1 MNYFEHKEPVFD
13 HDDNTSAEREP
24 APVSV
29 IQNQPKRTMNRRKKS
44 TNSFVSYWFNLIF
57 LFAIGFSLLGIDFIL
72 YNSTASDNVFSSYP
86 VLRPE
91 IMISLIIIAVLC
103 GIIYFCLSGF
113 TILLCILTGGI
124 AYLSFYAFLN
134 QFADFSTLT
143 TLGYSSVYIAGA
155 AALFIFALLFFS
167 NTKFR
172 VLLAFLVL
180 AGFGVVLHK
189 CNRNLPE
196 FSIDNYQVPAS
207 QTQTRQ
213 RIINIMV
220 PNLPSYALLSTLED
234 QNTNKFY
241 RDQLTSIMMGFY
253 ARYNFKLYTNAF
265 TKSGNPYLNAADS
278 LNMNLPED
286 IYANLQ
292 NKLIKTNRWNFE
304 QHNSFDVYLQNYK
317 LLNLLKEQGYNIN
330 AYQNSGI
337 NLCQQ
342 NNQNVVNRCTTQ
354 NTFPAFKKYNN
365 NLSSFE
371 QSAILLINWLEST
384 KWMDWLA
391 KPIYQSINHIFAAD
405 NIPTI
410 GNSYENISVINSLQ
424 NLNKLFEDISK
435 DQGNNAYFITLD
447 FLSDMYLF
455 DDMCQLKDM
464 HLWQV
469 KNNYPWA
476 KQNNTME
483 KRSAY
488 FQQTMC
494 LYGKLSQ
501 FMQNLQNIGAL
512 NNTVIIIQGLIGIDD
527 LHKDENL
534 LTSFLNTQMSPLAI
548 YTPENKSF
556 SINKGI
562 YSSPNIMKQI
572 FTGAKCVDFDGT
584 NIAKS
589 TRNNIIQHINS
600 VTYNPDKI
608 QNYYREYNEWL
619 RSWNTKNFQ
628 SAASSSPAVTPEAE
642 PEIIRPKAQLIPLEE
657 KNITTQK
664 VMQNTIT
671 AAPETKVES
680 ISAAAQKTPL
690 IEE

>member
-13 HDDNTSAEREP
+13 HSDDNSAERELTIT
-24 APVSV
+24 S
-29 IQNQPKRTMNRRKKS
+29 IIDNQPKKAIKKRKKRLS
-44 TNSFVSYWFNLIF
+44 SFASYWLNLIF

-72 YNSTASDNVFSSYP
+72 HNATAGGSIFASFP
-86 VLRPE
+86 VLRSE
-91 IMISLIIIAVLC
+91 IMLSLTIIAVLC

-155 AALFIFALLFFS
+155 GALLVFSLLFFS

-172 VLLAFLVL
+172 FLLAIIIL
-180 AGFGVVLHK
+180 AVFGFVFHK
-189 CNRNLPE
+189 CNHSLPE
-196 FSIDNYQVPAS
+196 SSVEIYQNATAS
-207 QTQTRQ
+207 APTKQK
-213 RIINIMV
+213 IVNIML
-220 PNLPSYALLSTLED
+220 PSLPSYALLSTLDD

-241 RDQLTSIMMGFY
+241 RDQLLSIMMGFY
-253 ARYNFKLYTNAF
+253 AKYNFKLYTNAF

-278 LNMNLPED
+278 LNMSLPED

-292 NKLIKTNRWNFE
+292 NKLIKTNRWNFG
-304 QHNSFDVYLQNYK
+304 QHNNFDIYMQNYK
-317 LLNLLKEQGYNIN
+317 LLDLLKEQGYNIN
-330 AYQNSGI
+330 AYQSSGI
-337 NLCQQ
+337 NLCQK

-354 NTFPAFKKYNN
+354 NTFPSFQKHQNT
-365 NLSSFE
+365 LSTLE

-384 KWMDWLA
+384 RWMDWLA
-391 KPIYQSINHIFAAD
+391 KPIYQSINHIFSAD

-410 GNSYENISVINSLQ
+410 GNSYKKISVINSIQ
-424 NLNKLFEDISK
+424 TLNTLFADISK
-435 DQGNNAYFITLD
+435 DEGNNAYFVLLD
-447 FLSDMYLF
+447 FSDMFLF
-455 DDMCQLKDM
+455 DDMCQLKDISS
-464 HLWQV
+464 WQV
-469 KNNYPWA
+469 KNNHQWA

-488 FQQTMC
+488 FQQAMC

-512 NNTVIIIQGLIGIDD
+512 NNTVVIIQGLNGIDD
-527 LHKDENL
+527 LHEDEAL

-556 SINKGI
+556 SINKSI
-562 YSSPNIMKQI
+562 CPSPSIIKQL
-572 FTGAKCVDFDGT
+572 FTKEKCIDFEGT

-600 VTYNPDKI
+600 VSYTSDKI
-608 QNYYREYNEWL
+608 QNYYREYSKWL
-619 RSWNTKNFQ
+619 RSWNEKNFQ
-628 SAASSSPAVTPEAE
+628 SAASSSVSANTPEPE

-657 KNITTQK
+657 KTITTQK
-664 VMQNTIT
+664 VTQKTIT
-671 AAPETKVES
+671 STPETKVES
-680 ISAAAQKTPL
+680 ISTAAQKTPL